1 MCTHACMQQRPSQI
15 ESLCLCLY
23 ITSSSPKEKSYP
35 CFFFFF
41 FFVLIFELLREERAS
56 GLLLD
61 GLLHC
66 QTRVCVC
73 VCAVCPSS
81 STFGF
86 NKSKAFQWASWPLCV
101 CCCVLRFFFFLSFI
115 KCPETFSFLQL
126 RWDCGP
132 QPKWECVG
140 DTLEISYIAS
150 SSSSSSPLPSR
161 LFYSFFSSFLSATS
175 LPKLSPSS
183 KEQQITG
190 LLPLPLVYLFIDMTR
205 AYASQMRERAIE
217 L

>member
-1 MCTHACMQQRPSQI
+1 MHACSKAQSNRVS
-15 ESLCLCLY
+15 
-23 ITSSSPKEKSYP
+23 
-35 CFFFFF
+35 
-41 FFVLIFELLREERAS
+41 VLVFIYNLQLSKREELS
-56 GLLLD
+56 VLLL
-61 GLLHC
+61 LLLFRLDFWAPARGKSERLI
-66 QTRVCVC
+66 TRRFITLSDP
-73 VCAVCPSS
+73 CAVCARLLLLLLLSG
-81 STFGF
+81 STNPKRSNELAGR
-86 NKSKAFQWASWPLCV
+86 CV
-101 CCCVLRFFFFLSFI
+101 YAAVCLDSFFSFI

-205 AYASQMRERAIE
+205 AYASQMRDRE